1 MNNSGENSFYYALI
15 DSPLGQLLITAS
27 DQAVH
32 HILFEDMPLTLRILQ
47 RRHELVAN
55 AMHPLINQTQT
66 QLAEYFAGK
75 RFSFDIP
82 LGGQGTAYQQKVW
95 AQLRTI
101 PYATTWNYAQLAHL
115 LGQPTA
121 ARAVG
126 MANGK
131 NPISIVVP
139 CHRVIGKNQQL
150 TGYAGGLERKAWL
163 LAHEL
168 KYQPI
173 A

>member
-1 MNNSGENSFYYALI
+1 MNNRLNYALI
-15 DSPLGQLLITAS
+15 NSPLGQLLITAS

-32 HILFEDMPLTLRILQ
+32 HILFEDMPQTLRILSK
-47 RRHELVAN
+47 RHELIEN
-55 AMHPLINQTQT
+55 AGHPLIRQTQT
-66 QLAEYFAGK
+66 QLAEYFAGE
-75 RFSFDIP
+75 RRNFDLP

-95 AQLRTI
+95 AQLCTI

-139 CHRVIGKNQQL
+139 CHRVIGKNQKL

-163 LAHEL
+163 LAHET
-168 KYQPI
+168 KHQ
-173 A
+173 